1 MSLQTYITAD
11 PPSPEDL
18 AAAAETI
25 RAGGTVVFPTET
37 VYGLGAHAGDDRACR
52 RIFAAKERPADNPLI
67 VHVPAIDAVFQIAAE
82 VPDPAER
89 LFRAFS
95 PGPLSIVLPVG
106 DAVAP
111 AVTAGHDTVAVR
123 IPSHPVAQDFLR
135 ACAVPVAAPSANR
148 SGRPSPTTA
157 AMAYRDL
164 AGRVSLI
171 LDGGPCIHGVEST
184 VLGVRAPGT
193 PARRRTSAT
202 DAALGPIDKV
212 GAGAGITIYREGA
225 VTREM
230 IREVLGPEVELTDPA
245 GHHLQAAP
253 SPGTRHV
260 HYRPSARVVA
270 VEAPEV
276 AAALAEASEPH
287 TEPAD
292 PPGHSA
298 VPAPTPG
305 RTDVTARTPRGSG
318 VTAILFSRDP
328 PLPEGVHA
336 VHMPDLASYAQ
347 GLYRTL
353 VDADDRGDRVIIA
366 ELPPPEGIGRAV
378 RDRLLRAAGR

>member
-1 MSLQTYITAD
+1 MSPQTHITAD
-11 PPSPEDL
+11 PPAPEDL
-18 AAAAETI
+18 ATAAEVI
-25 RAGGTVVFPTET
+25 RGGGTVVFPTET

-52 RIFAAKERPADNPLI
+52 RIFAAKERPPDNPLI
-67 VHVPAIDAVFQIAAE
+67 VHVPEVDAVFQIAAE
-82 VPDPAER
+82 VPEPAEH

-95 PGPLSIVLPVG
+95 PGPLSVVLPAG
-106 DAVAP
+106 DTVAP

-123 IPSHPVAQDFLR
+123 IPSHPVAQAFLR
-135 ACAVPVAAPSANR
+135 ACALPVAAPSANR
-148 SGRPSPTTA
+148 SGRPSPTSA
-157 AMAYRDL
+157 DMAYRDL
-164 AGRVSLI
+164 VGRVPLI
-171 LDGGPCIHGVEST
+171 LNGGACIHGVEST
-184 VLGVRAPGT
+184 VLAV
-193 PARRRTSAT
+193 SAQ
-202 DAALGPIDKV
+202 GR
-212 GAGAGITIYREGA
+212 ITIYREGA

-245 GHHLQAAP
+245 GHHLEAAP

-276 AAALAEASEPH
+276 AAALAEAS
-287 TEPAD
+287 
-292 PPGHSA
+292 
-298 VPAPTPG
+298 
-305 RTDVTARTPRGSG
+305 RDVGTGAETPRDAG
-318 VTAILFSRDP
+318 VTAILFSEDP
-328 PLPEGVHA
+328 PLPERAHA

>member
-1 MSLQTYITAD
+1 VSLETQITEN

-25 RAGGTVVFPTET
+25 RGGGTVVFPTET

-67 VHVPAIDAVFQIAAE
+67 VHVSQIDAVFRIAAE

-95 PGPLSIVLPVG
+95 PGPLSIVLPAG
-106 DAVAP
+106 DGVAP

-123 IPSHPVAQDFLR
+123 IPSHPVAQAFLR

-164 AGRVSLI
+164 AGRVPFI

-184 VLGVRAPGT
+184 VLAVSVSGDRGSHGTSAGAPAARRAAAPHAAPG
-193 PARRRTSAT
+193 PVGPGGSIGSGAR
-202 DAALGPIDKV
+202 
-212 GAGAGITIYREGA
+212 ITIYREGA

-230 IREVLGPEVELTDPA
+230 IRDVLGPEVELTDPA
-245 GHHLQAAP
+245 GHHLEAAP

-276 AAALAEASEPH
+276 AAAVAEAL
-287 TEPAD
+287 
-292 PPGHSA
+292 
-298 VPAPTPG
+298 
-305 RTDVTARTPRGSG
+305 RDVGTWAETPRDAG
-318 VTAILFSRDP
+318 VTAILFSQDP
-328 PLPEGVHA
+328 PPPGEVHA

-353 VDADDRGDRVIIA
+353 VDADDRGDRIIIA
-366 ELPPPEGIGRAV
+366 ELPPSEGIGRAV